1 MMAPDRSNESE
12 GGRFPSREALA
23 LLRGALSRYITAGR
37 DEQPVCDALGVL
49 AREAQERQLHAEQM
63 LIAFKRVWAEMP
75 EVQSIPGDAERKRIL
90 DRVVK
95 LCIDS
100 YYKR

>member
-1 MMAPDRSNESE
+1 MMAPDRPNESE
-12 GGRFPSREALA
+12 GGRFPSREALS
-23 LLRGALSRYITAGR
+23 LLRGALSRYITSGR
-37 DEQPVCDALGVL
+37 DEQPVCDALAVL
-49 AREAQERQLHAEQM
+49 ALEAQDRKLYAEQM
-63 LIAFKRVWAEMP
+63 LIAFKRVWADLP
-75 EVQSIPGDAERKRIL
+75 EVQSIPGEGERKRIL